1 MDSFDL
7 YQDIS
12 TRTGGEIYIGVV
24 GPVRTG
30 KSTFIKRFMDLLV
43 LPAMEDEYV
52 KNQTRDELPQ
62 SAAGKTIMTTEP
74 KFIPKE
80 AAKVKLSDDI
90 EVKMRLID
98 CVGFMVD
105 GAQGHVENQVER
117 MVKTPWFDYEI
128 PFSQAAE
135 IGTEKVINDHAT
147 IGVVITADG
156 SFGDI
161 PKENYRPALEKTVNE
176 LKQLGKPFVIV
187 LNSNRPYSQETRE
200 LVREM
205 EKEYQSTVIP
215 LNCEQLKL
223 EDIRKI
229 LELILME
236 FPITEL
242 GLSIPKWAEMLPVTH
257 PLKQALLQVMK
268 KLLQGVSYMKDVT
281 KAAFSQLSDS
291 EYITDIRME
300 AMDMADGSIR
310 LAVSTS
316 DSYYY
321 ELLTELSG
329 TEIRGEYQL
338 VHTLKELSGKKREY
352 EKVASAME
360 SVRRS
365 GYGVVAPSKD
375 EIVLEEPQVI
385 RHGNKFGV
393 KMNAECPSV
402 HMIKANIHT
411 EIAPIVGSEEQ
422 ANDLIRF
429 IKESA
434 ETQEGGIWDANIF
447 GKSIEEIVDD
457 GIRAKIHVI
466 TEESQ
471 LKLQE
476 TLQKIIPMYLDVLLQ
491 DQFRDYIAEII
502 IEGHTDTDGGY
513 QSNMELSYERANAV
527 ADFCL
532 NKNNGLSEAKIEQL
546 QRLLTVNG
554 KSWSNPVYQKDDAGN
569 PTDEVDMSASRRVE
583 IKFRLKE
590 DEMIKKIA
598 GVLAQ
603 E

>member
-1 MDSFDL
+1 M
-7 YQDIS
+7 
-12 TRTGGEIYIGVV
+12 
-24 GPVRTG
+24 
-30 KSTFIKRFMDLLV
+30 
-43 LPAMEDEYV
+43 
-52 KNQTRDELPQ
+52 
-62 SAAGKTIMTTEP
+62 
-74 KFIPKE
+74 
-80 AAKVKLSDDI
+80 
-90 EVKMRLID
+90 
-98 CVGFMVD
+98 
-105 GAQGHVENQVER
+105 
-117 MVKTPWFDYEI
+117 
-128 PFSQAAE
+128 
-135 IGTEKVINDHAT
+135 
-147 IGVVITADG
+147 
-156 SFGDI
+156 
-161 PKENYRPALEKTVNE
+161 
-176 LKQLGKPFVIV
+176 
-187 LNSNRPYSQETRE
+187 
-200 LVREM
+200 
-205 EKEYQSTVIP
+205 
-215 LNCEQLKL
+215 

-476 TLQKIIPMYLDVLLQ
+476 SMQKIINDSRGGL
-491 DQFRDYIAEII
+491 ICII
-502 IEGHTDTDGGY
+502 I
-513 QSNMELSYERANAV
+513 
-527 ADFCL
+527 
-532 NKNNGLSEAKIEQL
+532 
-546 QRLLTVNG
+546 
-554 KSWSNPVYQKDDAGN
+554 
-569 PTDEVDMSASRRVE
+569 
-583 IKFRLKE
+583 
-590 DEMIKKIA
+590 
-598 GVLAQ
+598 
-603 E
+603 

>member
-62 SAAGKTIMTTEP
+62 SAAGKMIMTTEP

-105 GAQGHVENQVER
+105 GAQGHVENQSER

-147 IGVVITADG
+147 IGMVITADG

-161 PKENYRPALEKTVNE
+161 PKENYRPALEKTVSE
-176 LKQLGKPFVIV
+176 LKQLGKPFVII
-187 LNSNRPYSQETRE
+187 LNSNRPYSQETGD
-200 LVREM
+200 LAREM

-223 EDIRKI
+223 EDIRRI

-268 KLLQGVSYMKDVT
+268 KLLQGISYMKDVT
-281 KAAFSQLSDS
+281 KAVFSSLSDS
-291 EYITDIRME
+291 EYITDVRLE
-300 AMDMADGSIR
+300 SMDMADGSIR
-310 LAVSTS
+310 LIVSTS

-321 ELLTELSG
+321 ELLTDLSG

-338 VHTLKELSGKKREY
+338 VHTLMELSEKKREY
-352 EKVASAME
+352 EKVAGAME

-365 GYGVVAPSKD
+365 GYGVVAPSKE

-393 KMNAECPSV
+393 KMNAECPSI

-429 IKESA
+429 IRESA
-434 ETQEGGIWDANIF
+434 DMRDGGIWDANIF

-471 LKLQE
+471 IKLQE
-476 TLQKIIPMYLDVLLQ
+476 SMQKIINDSRGGL
-491 DQFRDYIAEII
+491 ICII
-502 IEGHTDTDGGY
+502 I
-513 QSNMELSYERANAV
+513 
-527 ADFCL
+527 
-532 NKNNGLSEAKIEQL
+532 
-546 QRLLTVNG
+546 
-554 KSWSNPVYQKDDAGN
+554 
-569 PTDEVDMSASRRVE
+569 
-583 IKFRLKE
+583 
-590 DEMIKKIA
+590 
-598 GVLAQ
+598 
-603 E
+603 

>member
-105 GAQGHVENQVER
+105 GAQGHVENQSER

-147 IGVVITADG
+147 IGIVITTDG

-176 LKQLGKPFVIV
+176 LKQLGKPFVII
-187 LNSNRPYSQETRE
+187 LNSSRPYSQETKD

-205 EKEYQSTVIP
+205 EKTYQSTVMP

-223 EDIRKI
+223 EDIRRI

-242 GLSIPKWAEMLPVTH
+242 GLSIPKWAEMLPITH

-281 KAAFSQLSDS
+281 RAAFSQFSDS
-291 EYITDIRME
+291 EYITDVRLE
-300 AMDMADGSIR
+300 SMDMADGSIR

-321 ELLTELSG
+321 ELLTDLSG

-338 VHTLKELSGKKREY
+338 VHTLKELSEKKREY
-352 EKVASAME
+352 EKVAGAME

-393 KMNAECPSV
+393 KMNAECPSI

-434 ETQEGGIWDANIF
+434 DTQEGGIWDANIF

-471 LKLQE
+471 IKLQE
-476 TLQKIIPMYLDVLLQ
+476 SMQKIINDSRGGL
-491 DQFRDYIAEII
+491 ICII
-502 IEGHTDTDGGY
+502 I
-513 QSNMELSYERANAV
+513 
-527 ADFCL
+527 
-532 NKNNGLSEAKIEQL
+532 
-546 QRLLTVNG
+546 
-554 KSWSNPVYQKDDAGN
+554 
-569 PTDEVDMSASRRVE
+569 
-583 IKFRLKE
+583 
-590 DEMIKKIA
+590 
-598 GVLAQ
+598 
-603 E
+603 

>member
-62 SAAGKTIMTTEP
+62 SAAGKMIMTTEP

-105 GAQGHVENQVER
+105 GAQGHVENQSER

-147 IGVVITADG
+147 IGMVITADG

-161 PKENYRPALEKTVNE
+161 PKENYRPALEKTVSE
-176 LKQLGKPFVIV
+176 LKQLGKPFVII
-187 LNSNRPYSQETRE
+187 LNSNRPYSQETGD
-200 LVREM
+200 LAREM

-223 EDIRKI
+223 EDIRRI

-268 KLLQGVSYMKDVT
+268 KLLQGISYMKDVT
-281 KAAFSQLSDS
+281 KAVFSSLSDS
-291 EYITDIRME
+291 EYITDVRLE
-300 AMDMADGSIR
+300 SMDMADGSIR
-310 LAVSTS
+310 LIVSTS

-321 ELLTELSG
+321 ELLTDLSG

-338 VHTLKELSGKKREY
+338 VHTLKELSEKKREY
-352 EKVASAME
+352 EKVAGAME

-365 GYGVVAPSKD
+365 GYGVVAPSKE

-393 KMNAECPSV
+393 KMNAECPSI

-429 IKESA
+429 IRESA
-434 ETQEGGIWDANIF
+434 DMRDGGIWDANIF

-471 LKLQE
+471 IKLQE
-476 TLQKIIPMYLDVLLQ
+476 SMQKIINDSRGGL
-491 DQFRDYIAEII
+491 ICII
-502 IEGHTDTDGGY
+502 I
-513 QSNMELSYERANAV
+513 
-527 ADFCL
+527 
-532 NKNNGLSEAKIEQL
+532 
-546 QRLLTVNG
+546 
-554 KSWSNPVYQKDDAGN
+554 
-569 PTDEVDMSASRRVE
+569 
-583 IKFRLKE
+583 
-590 DEMIKKIA
+590 
-598 GVLAQ
+598 
-603 E
+603 

>member
-98 CVGFMVD
+98 CVGFMVE
-105 GAQGHVENQVER
+105 GAQGHVENQTER

-147 IGVVITADG
+147 IGMVIAADG

-161 PKENYRPALEKTVNE
+161 PKENYRPALEKTVTE
-176 LKQLGKPFVIV
+176 LKLLGKPFVII
-187 LNSNRPYSQETRE
+187 LNSNRPYSQETRD

-236 FPITEL
+236 FPISEI

-268 KLLQGVSYMKDVT
+268 KLMQGVSYMKDIT

-291 EYITDIRME
+291 EYITEIRME
-300 AMDMADGSIR
+300 SMNMADGSIR

-321 ELLTELSG
+321 ELLTDLSG

-338 VHTLKELSGKKREY
+338 VHTLKELSEKKREY

-393 KMNAECPSV
+393 KMNAECPSI
-402 HMIKANIHT
+402 HLIKANIHT

-434 ETQEGGIWDANIF
+434 QTQEGGIWDANIF

-471 LKLQE
+471 IKLQE
-476 TLQKIIPMYLDVLLQ
+476 SMQKIINDSRGGL
-491 DQFRDYIAEII
+491 ICII
-502 IEGHTDTDGGY
+502 I
-513 QSNMELSYERANAV
+513 
-527 ADFCL
+527 
-532 NKNNGLSEAKIEQL
+532 
-546 QRLLTVNG
+546 
-554 KSWSNPVYQKDDAGN
+554 
-569 PTDEVDMSASRRVE
+569 
-583 IKFRLKE
+583 
-590 DEMIKKIA
+590 
-598 GVLAQ
+598 
-603 E
+603 

>member
-1 MDSFDL
+1 VEAFDL

-43 LPAMEDEYV
+43 LPSLEDEYV

-80 AAKVKLSDDI
+80 AAKVRLSDDI

-98 CVGFMVD
+98 CVGFMVE
-105 GAQGHVENQVER
+105 GAQGHVENQSER

-147 IGVVITADG
+147 IGVVITTDG
-156 SFGDI
+156 SFGEI
-161 PKENYRPALEKTVNE
+161 ARENYRPALEKTVNE
-176 LKQLGKPFVIV
+176 LKQLGKPFVIL
-187 LNSNRPYSQETRE
+187 LNSSRPYSQETND
-200 LVREM
+200 LAKEM
-205 EKEYQSTVIP
+205 EKEYQSTILP

-229 LELILME
+229 LELVLME

-242 GLSIPKWAEMLPVTH
+242 GLSIPKWAEMLPAVH

-268 KLLQGVSYMKDVT
+268 KLLQEVSYMKDV
-281 KAAFSQLSDS
+281 KKSIFSQLTDN
-291 EYITDIRME
+291 EYITEIRLE
-300 AMDMADGSIR
+300 SMDMANGSIR
-310 LAVSTS
+310 LSVYTS

-321 ELLTELSG
+321 ELLTDLSG
-329 TEIRGEYQL
+329 TKIKGEYQL
-338 VHTLKELSGKKREY
+338 VRTLKELSEKKKEY

-365 GYGVVAPSKD
+365 GYGVVAPSKE

-385 RHGNKFGV
+385 KHGNKFGV
-393 KMNAECPSV
+393 KMNAECPSI

-434 ETQEGGIWDANIF
+434 NAQEGGIWNANIF

-457 GIRAKIHVI
+457 GIRTKIHVI
-466 TEESQ
+466 TEDSQ
-471 LKLQE
+471 IKLQE
-476 TLQKIIPMYLDVLLQ
+476 SMQKIINDSRGGL
-491 DQFRDYIAEII
+491 ICII
-502 IEGHTDTDGGY
+502 I
-513 QSNMELSYERANAV
+513 
-527 ADFCL
+527 
-532 NKNNGLSEAKIEQL
+532 
-546 QRLLTVNG
+546 
-554 KSWSNPVYQKDDAGN
+554 
-569 PTDEVDMSASRRVE
+569 
-583 IKFRLKE
+583 
-590 DEMIKKIA
+590 
-598 GVLAQ
+598 
-603 E
+603 

>member
-1 MDSFDL
+1 MEIFDL

-24 GPVRTG
+24 GPVRSG

-43 LPAMEDEYV
+43 LPSMEDEYV

-98 CVGFMVD
+98 CVGFMVE
-105 GAQGHVENQVER
+105 GAQGHIENQTER

-147 IGVVITADG
+147 IGIVITTDG
-156 SFGDI
+156 SFGEI

-176 LKQLGKPFVIV
+176 LKQLGKPFVIL
-187 LNSNRPYSQETRE
+187 LNSSRPYSQETVA
-200 LVREM
+200 LAKEM
-205 EKEYQSTVIP
+205 EREYQETVLP

-223 EDIRKI
+223 EDILKI
-229 LELILME
+229 LELVLME
-236 FPITEL
+236 FPITEF
-242 GLSIPKWAEMLPVTH
+242 GLVIPKWAEMLPATH
-257 PLKQALLQVMK
+257 PLKQSLLDVMK
-268 KLLQGVSYMKDVT
+268 KLLLEASHMKDVG
-281 KAAFSQLSDS
+281 KLDFSQLTDS
-291 EYITDIRME
+291 EYITEIRLE
-300 AMDMADGSIR
+300 TMDMANGSVR
-310 LAVSTS
+310 LFADASN
-316 DSYYY
+316 SYYY
-321 ELLTELSG
+321 DLLSELSG
-329 TEIRGEYQL
+329 TEISGEYQL
-338 VHTLKELSGKKREY
+338 VRTLKELSEKKREY
-352 EKVASAME
+352 EKVSAAMD

-365 GYGVVAPSKD
+365 GYGVVAPSRE

-393 KMNAECPSV
+393 KMNAECPSI

-434 ETQEGGIWDANIF
+434 KEEEDGIWNANIF
-447 GKSIEEIVDD
+447 GKSIAEIVDN
-457 GIRAKIHVI
+457 GIRTKIHVI

-476 TLQKIIPMYLDVLLQ
+476 SMQKIINDSRGGL
-491 DQFRDYIAEII
+491 ICII
-502 IEGHTDTDGGY
+502 I
-513 QSNMELSYERANAV
+513 
-527 ADFCL
+527 
-532 NKNNGLSEAKIEQL
+532 
-546 QRLLTVNG
+546 
-554 KSWSNPVYQKDDAGN
+554 
-569 PTDEVDMSASRRVE
+569 
-583 IKFRLKE
+583 
-590 DEMIKKIA
+590 
-598 GVLAQ
+598 
-603 E
+603 

>member
-62 SAAGKTIMTTEP
+62 SAAGKMIVTTEP

-105 GAQGHVENQVER
+105 GAQGHVENQSER

-147 IGVVITADG
+147 IGMVITADG

-161 PKENYRPALEKTVNE
+161 PKENYRPALEKTVSE
-176 LKQLGKPFVIV
+176 LKQLGKPFVII
-187 LNSNRPYSQETRE
+187 LNSNRPYSQETGD
-200 LVREM
+200 LAREM

-223 EDIRKI
+223 EDIRRI

-268 KLLQGVSYMKDVT
+268 KLLQGISYMKDVT
-281 KAAFSQLSDS
+281 KAVFSSLSDS
-291 EYITDIRME
+291 EYITDVRLE
-300 AMDMADGSIR
+300 SMDMADGSIR
-310 LAVSTS
+310 LIVSTS

-321 ELLTELSG
+321 ELLTDLSG

-338 VHTLKELSGKKREY
+338 VHTLKELSEKKREY
-352 EKVASAME
+352 EKVAGAME

-365 GYGVVAPSKD
+365 GYGVVAPSKE

-393 KMNAECPSV
+393 KMNAECPSI

-429 IKESA
+429 IRESA
-434 ETQEGGIWDANIF
+434 DMRDGGIWDANIF

-471 LKLQE
+471 IKLQE
-476 TLQKIIPMYLDVLLQ
+476 SMQKIINDSRGGL
-491 DQFRDYIAEII
+491 ICII
-502 IEGHTDTDGGY
+502 I
-513 QSNMELSYERANAV
+513 
-527 ADFCL
+527 
-532 NKNNGLSEAKIEQL
+532 
-546 QRLLTVNG
+546 
-554 KSWSNPVYQKDDAGN
+554 
-569 PTDEVDMSASRRVE
+569 
-583 IKFRLKE
+583 
-590 DEMIKKIA
+590 
-598 GVLAQ
+598 
-603 E
+603 

>member
-1 MDSFDL
+1 MGRDFVDSFDL

-98 CVGFMVD
+98 CVGFMVE
-105 GAQGHVENQVER
+105 GAQGHVENQTER

-147 IGVVITADG
+147 IGMVIAADG

-161 PKENYRPALEKTVNE
+161 PRENYRPALEKTVTE
-176 LKQLGKPFVIV
+176 LKLLGKPFVII
-187 LNSNRPYSQETRE
+187 LNSNRPYSQETRD

-236 FPITEL
+236 FPISEI

-268 KLLQGVSYMKDVT
+268 KLMQGVSYMKDIT
-281 KAAFSQLSDS
+281 KAAFSQFSDS
-291 EYITDIRME
+291 EYITEIRME
-300 AMDMADGSIR
+300 SMDMADGSIR

-321 ELLTELSG
+321 ELLTDLSG

-338 VHTLKELSGKKREY
+338 VHTLKELSEKKREY

-393 KMNAECPSV
+393 KMNAECPSI
-402 HMIKANIHT
+402 HLIKANIHT

-434 ETQEGGIWDANIF
+434 QTQEGGIWDANIF

-471 LKLQE
+471 IKLQE
-476 TLQKIIPMYLDVLLQ
+476 SMQKIINDSRGGL
-491 DQFRDYIAEII
+491 ICII
-502 IEGHTDTDGGY
+502 I
-513 QSNMELSYERANAV
+513 
-527 ADFCL
+527 
-532 NKNNGLSEAKIEQL
+532 
-546 QRLLTVNG
+546 
-554 KSWSNPVYQKDDAGN
+554 
-569 PTDEVDMSASRRVE
+569 
-583 IKFRLKE
+583 
-590 DEMIKKIA
+590 
-598 GVLAQ
+598 
-603 E
+603 

>member
-1 MDSFDL
+1 MEAFDL

-43 LPAMEDEYV
+43 LPALEDEYV

-80 AAKVKLSDDI
+80 AAKIKLSDDI

-105 GAQGHVENQVER
+105 GAQGHVENQTER

-147 IGVVITADG
+147 IGIVIATDG

-176 LKQLGKPFVIV
+176 LKMLGKPFVII
-187 LNSNRPYSQETRE
+187 LNSSRPYSQETGD

-205 EKEYQSTVIP
+205 EKEYQSTVMP

-242 GLSIPKWAEMLPVTH
+242 GLCIPKWAEMLPAAH

-268 KLLQGVSYMKDVT
+268 KLLQSVSYMKDVT
-281 KAAFSQLSDS
+281 RAAFSQFSDS
-291 EYITDIRME
+291 EYITEVRME
-300 AMDMADGSIR
+300 SMDMANGSIR

-321 ELLTELSG
+321 ELLTDLCG

-338 VHTLKELSGKKREY
+338 VHTLKELSKRKREY
-352 EKVASAME
+352 EKVAGAME

-365 GYGVVAPSKD
+365 GYGVVAPSRE

-393 KMNAECPSV
+393 KMNAECPSI
-402 HMIKANIHT
+402 HLIKANIHT

-434 ETQEGGIWDANIF
+434 DAQDGGVWDTNIF

-457 GIRAKIHVI
+457 GIRTKIHVI

-471 LKLQE
+471 IKLQE
-476 TLQKIIPMYLDVLLQ
+476 SMQKIINDSRGGL
-491 DQFRDYIAEII
+491 ICII
-502 IEGHTDTDGGY
+502 I
-513 QSNMELSYERANAV
+513 
-527 ADFCL
+527 
-532 NKNNGLSEAKIEQL
+532 
-546 QRLLTVNG
+546 
-554 KSWSNPVYQKDDAGN
+554 
-569 PTDEVDMSASRRVE
+569 
-583 IKFRLKE
+583 
-590 DEMIKKIA
+590 
-598 GVLAQ
+598 
-603 E
+603 